1 MAHKQL
7 KVVGKRAAWATQFKV
22 ETLRGKPLIVSGAIA
37 TRYFDTL
44 DKYITRMEREV
55 RRALRDLYTAHAG
68 DSMAWAMDASTA
80 SQARILTN
88 AMRDKFAR
96 LFAKIAGPTAQAMT
110 DQTEKDSA
118 QKLNINLKEMSGQL
132 TLKTDV
138 LNDGLRDVLVSTVVE
153 NVNLIKRIPQTYL
166 DNVTGSVMRSI
177 QTGNGLADLTPE
189 LDKYGVSVRNW
200 AKNVA
205 LDQTRKAYNGINRG
219 RMEALGVTEFE
230 WVHSGGS
237 NHPREYHRDVLNGK
251 IFNFED
257 LPHLDGPNQGEQG
270 IPGQAPFCRCT
281 MRPIFRF
288 DNDEKVI

>member
-1 MAHKQL
+1 MAHKKLQ
-7 KVVGKRAAWATQFKV
+7 VVGKRAAWATKFKV

-44 DKYITRMEREV
+44 DFYISRMEREV
-55 RRALRDLYTAHAG
+55 KREVSKLYEAFAG
-68 DSMAWAMDASTA
+68 DGAAWAMDASVA

-88 AMRDKFAR
+88 AMRDKFAK
-96 LFAKIAGPTAQAMT
+96 LFAKIAPDAAQAMT
-110 DQTEKDSA
+110 DQTAKDSG
-118 QKLNINLKEMSGQL
+118 QKLGISLKEMSGQM

-138 LNDGLRDVLVSTVVE
+138 LNDSLRDVLVSTVVE
-153 NVNLIKRIPQTYL
+153 NVNLISRIPQTYL
-166 DNVTGSVMRSI
+166 DNVSGAVMRSI

-189 LDKYGVSVRNW
+189 LDKYGVTVRNW

-257 LPHLDGPNQGEQG
+257 LPHIDGPTQGEKG
-270 IPGQAPFCRCT
+270 IPGQAPYCRCT